1 MAVSKILPKNHL
13 YEGGELWD
21 LRCIAVLVKGADRVV
36 EPPIIMKVG
45 FALEVESAGIWVGYQ
60 LFWSVLA

>member
-21 LRCIAVLVKGADRVV
+21 LRCIAVLVKGADRAV
-36 EPPIIMKVG
+36 EPPIMMKVG
-45 FALEVESAGIWVGYQ
+45 SALEVESAGVWLGNP
-60 LFWSVLA
+60 LFWSVFA